1 MQGIILLIVPIEREI
16 MTKTLLRIDA
26 SARRTGS
33 ISRTLNDRLIKRFQ
47 SKAETQVITRDL
59 AEPLPL
65 IDEAWIGA
73 NFTPADD
80 RTEAQ
85 REILALSDTLVGE
98 LQAADTIL
106 IGLPIYNF
114 GVPAALKAWIDLVA
128 RAGLTFRYTA
138 DGPKGLL
145 DGKRAIISVA
155 SGGTE
160 AFSDID
166 YATTH
171 LKHVLGFIGITEVE
185 VIRADRAAIDM
196 EGTVQAAHDAVDA
209 LNLAA

>member
-1 MQGIILLIVPIEREI
+1 
-16 MTKTLLRIDA
+16 MTQTILRIDA

-33 ISRTLNDRLIKRFQ
+33 ISRTLNDRLLARFEEQ
-47 SKAETQVITRDL
+47 GETKVITRDL

-73 NFTPADD
+73 NFTPSDD
-80 RTEAQ
+80 RSDDQKAT
-85 REILALSDTLVGE
+85 LALSDELVAE

-128 RAGLTFRYTA
+128 RAGLTFRYTS
-138 DGPKGLL
+138 DGPVGLL
-145 DGKRAIISVA
+145 EGKRAIISVA

-171 LKHVLGFIGITEVE
+171 LRHVLGFIGIKDVQ
-185 VIRADRAAIDM
+185 VIRADRTAIDM
-196 EGTVQAAHDAVDA
+196 EGTVRAAKDAVDQ
-209 LNLAA
+209 LELAA